1 MLKAFCLDDKEHAHL
16 IRFIDEYKDENGRA
30 NMSSAIR
37 FLMQKGYEAV
47 YGKKTVQIPYNKSKI
62 NKDEIKKEVMNEVLA
77 EVNSKLLTNL
87 TTAIDK
93 LSNMPTNFVPI
104 QPVIE
109 EKPKEVSREIKPREI
124 KKALPKN
131 VEAGSLLANLLSNA
145 NK

>member
-1 MLKAFCLDDKEHAHL
+1 MLKAVCLDDKEHAHL
-16 IRFIDEYKDENGRA
+16 IKFIDEYKDENGRA

-47 YGKKTVQIPYNKSKI
+47 YGKKAVQIPYNKSKI

-77 EVNSKLLTNL
+77 EVNSTLLSNLTN
-87 TTAIDK
+87 AIDK
-93 LSNMPTNFVPI
+93 LSNMSTNFIPV
-104 QPVIE
+104 QPMKTE
-109 EKPKEVSREIKPREI
+109 EKIVKPKEIV